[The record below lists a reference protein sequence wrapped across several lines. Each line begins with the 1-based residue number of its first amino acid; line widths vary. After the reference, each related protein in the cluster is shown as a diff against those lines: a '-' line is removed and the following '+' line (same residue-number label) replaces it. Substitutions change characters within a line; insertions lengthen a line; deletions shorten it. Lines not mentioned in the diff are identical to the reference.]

1 MPLAW
6 LRRNLNW
13 PAKTRCTNRSRSLF
27 LGVEALEE
35 RQLPSATTVP
45 TISGASLITQVS
57 DVLLATLPR
66 DNGSLIFLGDS
77 ITFGYANG
85 TGQPIW
91 SSVFD
96 SLGAVDLGA
105 VGQTTQSL
113 LYQLTLGQ
121 LAGYSPSVV
130 VLMIGTNNL
139 REGDSPWATAN
150 GVLVDV
156 LTIHRYA
163 PLAQVLV
170 LGVPPGGSSLHDPY
184 RAEVQQTNAL
194 IQQKSAGDARAMF
207 LNPAAAFENP
217 DGSIS
222 TQVLFDYIHPT
233 LLGYA
238 RLTDLLAPGLAE
250 ACQASFLRDPA
261 P

>member
-1 MPLAW
+1 MLFAL
-6 LRRNLNW
+6 LRRFVSRNVETDH
-13 PAKTRCTNRSRSLF
+13 TRRSYF
-27 LGVEALEE
+27 PQLGVEQLEE
-35 RQLPSATTVP
+35 RQLLSTTTIPSV
-45 TISGASLITQVS
+45 SGAPLVTQVS
-57 DVLLATLPR
+57 DVLLASLPR
-66 DNGSLIFLGDS
+66 ENGSLIFLGDS
-77 ITFGYANG
+77 ITYGYANG
-85 TGQPIW
+85 TGAPIW
-91 SSVFD
+91 SSALD

-105 VGQTTQSL
+105 IGQTTQSL

-121 LAGYSPSVV
+121 LAGYNPSVV

-139 REGDSPWATAN
+139 REGDSPLATAN

-170 LGVPPGGSSLHDPY
+170 LGVPPGGVSSNDPY
-184 RAEVQQTNAL
+184 RAEVQETNTL
-194 IQQKSAGDARAMF
+194 IQQQLAGDTRAMF

-238 RLTDLLAPGLAE
+238 RLTDLLAPALVQ
-250 ACQASFLRDPA
+250 ACQASFLRDPLS
-261 P
+261 